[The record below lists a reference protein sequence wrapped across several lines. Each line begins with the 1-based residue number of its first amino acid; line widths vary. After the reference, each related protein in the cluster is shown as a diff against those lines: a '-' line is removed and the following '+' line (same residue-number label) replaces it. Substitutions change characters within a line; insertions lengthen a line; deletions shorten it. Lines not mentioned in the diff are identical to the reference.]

1 MNLIEEFI
9 DMAIKSLQNN
19 ETEQQFRHKLYT
31 SQILKKLDDVE
42 PKIWTPLAGVNKGDI
57 K

>member
-9 DMAIKSLQNN
+9 DMSIKSLQNN

-31 SQILKKLDDVE
+31 SQILK
-42 PKIWTPLAGVNKGDI
+42 N
-57 K
+57 